1 EQRRGVTPTRA
12 VAELVRS
19 ARDRRGWTGQQVA
32 EKCAEAG
39 MPALDR
45 SAVTNIE
52 TGRRRRIGVDEWLV
66 LAAVL
71 DVAPLH
77 LLFPRADDDVVA
89 VTPTGSVSAGQAR
102 RWATGREP
110 LPDGDERT
118 FRYEVPDSE
127 YERRSQRLRESE
139 QRADQAW
146 RRLRVAQEKL
156 RLVSIEHATLD
167 EGPALLAL
175 PGTPERSRGARLDR
189 RLDTAYDEVADAKVA
204 SDEAQAELRWVRD
217 EEGVSDGER

>member
-1 EQRRGVTPTRA
+1 M
-12 VAELVRS
+12 VRE
-19 ARDRRGWTGQQVA
+19 ARDRRGWTGQQLA
-32 EKCAEAG
+32 DRCADAG

-139 QRADQAW
+139 QRADQAR

-156 RLVSIEHATLD
+156 RLVTIERAMLD
-167 EGPALLAL
+167 EGPALFAEAL
-175 PGTPERSRGARLDR
+175 PGSRGARLDS

-204 SDEAQAELRWVRD
+204 SEEAQAELLRVRD